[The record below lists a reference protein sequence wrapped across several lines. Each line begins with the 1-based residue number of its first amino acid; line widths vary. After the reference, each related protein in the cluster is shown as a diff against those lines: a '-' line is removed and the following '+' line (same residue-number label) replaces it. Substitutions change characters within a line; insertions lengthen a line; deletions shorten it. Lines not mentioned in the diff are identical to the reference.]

1 VRTVGCEYA
10 VVAREVYPWAGHQCG
25 ELGQKVQRLEHDV
38 RGAVVVASDIKTTNA
53 SVRAGRRLF
62 FKSGT
67 LLSPFFGINYL
78 DIDTRVQG
86 ITSLADAFPDGDSI
100 NVRYDIQLE
109 NDDKYAGAIGLTA
122 GFTNGT
128 SIVFE
133 WNKSANSER
142 YLFSGTV
149 RY

>member
-1 VRTVGCEYA
+1 
-10 VVAREVYPWAGHQCG
+10 
-25 ELGQKVQRLEHDV
+25 
-38 RGAVVVASDIKTTNA
+38 
-53 SVRAGRRLF
+53 
-62 FKSGT
+62 